1 MEYSIIPI
9 TNEYLGEKELRLI
22 LDFYPFQILN
32 IENIK
37 VKNEDKPRAVY
48 KIYTSEGIKCL
59 KKVYHNEA
67 SLLFIYSV
75 IEWLYYNK
83 INCPRFLPTK
93 QGKRYVKYNDNLFVL
108 MDWIEGRKCDY
119 DKIDDVKEASKN
131 LAKIHVRTTNFKSI
145 EGSKINISDKS
156 VYESYSKHFNQ
167 LLNSSNRA
175 FYYKDKFSKLFL
187 EHSDYYIESAK
198 ESLFILSQID
208 FSSKEL
214 VDSIC
219 HYDYVNKNII
229 FTQENDIYVIDF
241 DKCKIDYSINDLYIF
256 IKRILKRKNTCWD
269 FEVFKAIIESYE
281 ENRKISNSEFQLLLA
296 QLIFPQKFWKLSYD
310 YFKNINV
317 CNKKSFYN
325 ILKNI
330 INQKNNHQIFT
341 EKLINYYRQK
351 Y

>member
-1 MEYSIIPI
+1 MEYSVMPLSIENL
-9 TNEYLGEKELRLI
+9 NESELRLI
-22 LDFYPFQILN
+22 LDFYPYEILN

-37 VKNEDKPRAVY
+37 IKNEDKPRAVY
-48 KIYTSEGIKCL
+48 KIYTSDGIKCL

-93 QGKRYVKYNDNLFVL
+93 KGNRYVKYKDNLFVL
-108 MDWIEGRKCDY
+108 MNWIEGRKCDY
-119 DKIDDVKEASKN
+119 DKIDDVKEAAKN
-131 LAKIHVRTTNFKSI
+131 LAKIHEKTKNFRPI
-145 EGSKINISDKS
+145 NGSKIIFSDKN
-156 VYESYSKHFNQ
+156 VYESYSKHFYQ

-198 ESLFILSQID
+198 QSLFMLSQID
-208 FSSKEL
+208 FSSNKLLE
-214 VDSIC
+214 SIC

-229 FTQENDIYVIDF
+229 FTQDNEIYVIDF

-256 IKRILKRKNTCWD
+256 IKRILKRKNTCWN
-269 FEVFKAIIESYE
+269 FEVFKEVIESYE
-281 ENRKISNSEFQLLLA
+281 EIKQISNTEFELLIS
-296 QLIFPQKFWKLSYD
+296 QLIFPQKFWKISYD
-310 YFKNINV
+310 YYKNINV

-325 ILKNI
+325 ILKAI
-330 INQKNNHQIFT
+330 VSQKKNHQIFT
-341 EKLINYYRQK
+341 EQIINYYKQK